1 MPLGFLRHPNLRICA
16 ICLDVFGQHI
26 VNFVVPG
33 NRLFLAGGRIQ
44 IDVVPSAMPQQDAA
58 LPKQFPNQFITL
70 QIEISMV

>member
-1 MPLGFLRHPNLRICA
+1 M
-16 ICLDVFGQHI
+16 FGQHI

-33 NRLFLAGGRIQ
+33 NRLFLAGGGIE

-58 LPKQFPNQFITL
+58 LPKQLTNQFITL